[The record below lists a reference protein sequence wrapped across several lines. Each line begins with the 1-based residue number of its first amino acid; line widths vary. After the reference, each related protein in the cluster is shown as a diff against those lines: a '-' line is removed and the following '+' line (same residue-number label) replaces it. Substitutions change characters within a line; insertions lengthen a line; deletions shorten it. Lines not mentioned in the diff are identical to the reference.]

1 MNRAVERGLSRRNLD
16 DIKHVGID
24 EKSFGK
30 GHDYVSVMTDL
41 DQGRVLEVVP
51 DRTLQSTNKLWETLT
66 DLQKLNV
73 KAVAMDMWKAF
84 MSATQSACP
93 AAAIV
98 HDKFHVSKYL
108 GEAVDQV
115 RRLRLPQL
123 RQQPHKNSLLLRQ
136 T

>member
-1 MNRAVERGLSRRNLD
+1 MKQRQLSRRNLD

-84 MSATQSACP
+84 MSATQSA
-93 AAAIV
+93 
-98 HDKFHVSKYL
+98 
-108 GEAVDQV
+108 
-115 RRLRLPQL
+115 
-123 RQQPHKNSLLLRQ
+123 
-136 T
+136 